1 MTYTLDR
8 RDGWVAVLDRLVPPA
23 GAWIYGLR
31 IWCAMMLAL
40 YAAFLLQLESASS
53 AAVCVAILAQP
64 RRGQALSKAFYRI
77 GGTLL
82 GFAVSVVLTA
92 LFGQDRVLMLVAFTT
107 WLGLCVF
114 LASHLEGPRAYGAV
128 LSGYTVA
135 IIAIAHIDQPFDV
148 FEAGL
153 ARVAAI
159 TLGIVSVT
167 FINDALGAPRVF
179 TSLWNGLAQA
189 RAQAGALVRHA
200 LRDDAPA
207 PDAVA
212 AVLRAISGTHA
223 DMIGVAGEF
232 DDGPERAAGARSAAA
247 AIITQ
252 MGAARVFARAAARN
266 LSAGHEL
273 GRHILK
279 GLDGDPGAAAA
290 VEGDLRLAT
299 AGSASPETV
308 LLLRRAADV
317 LRQET
322 WIADGFAAVA
332 TGRRPQRAIDL
343 PVHRDFP
350 DAFREALR
358 AVLAVAISSAL
369 FILSGW
375 PGTTTGLLQ
384 IAAFAGIM
392 AINPQPVDFARGA
405 LIGVPAAIVSAGI
418 VKFVVLNG
426 GQGFPLLAIAM
437 APVVFVACFLSR
449 GKRTGS
455 FGFVLLVFFPLF
467 LAPANPQT
475 YDLQAFLD
483 QAVLFAVSSLVSLL
497 STMFLNASD
506 AKRRA
511 WSLETLRGSL
521 IESLAAEPAH
531 AAQRESLNGDRL
543 ARFSKLRTDSEI
555 GHRSWMRHAFAL
567 ASLDTSAAGAQT
579 GLNLLVDDPA
589 FDAPIEAARAAL
601 EALDADAL
609 KSAAVKL
616 LAAAREPAA
625 DTETLDVVAAIVADL
640 MTVAH
645 SAEDDAR
652 ILRRLALH
660 LSP

>member
-1 MTYTLDR
+1 MTATLER
-8 RDGWVAVLDRLVPPA
+8 RDRWMAVLDRLVPSTD
-23 GAWIYGLR
+23 AWLYGLR

-40 YAAFLLQLESASS
+40 YAAFWLQLESASS

-64 RRGQALSKAFYRI
+64 RRGQALSKAFYRM

-82 GFAVSVVLTA
+82 GFAVSIGLAA

-114 LASHLEGPRAYGAV
+114 LASYLEGPRAYGAV
-128 LSGYTVA
+128 LAGYTVA
-135 IIAIAHIDQPFDV
+135 IIAIAHIDQPLDV

-153 ARVAAI
+153 ARVAVI

-179 TSLWNGLAQA
+179 TSLRDGLAQA
-189 RAQAGALVRHA
+189 QARARALVSRA
-200 LRDDAPA
+200 LRDEAPE

-212 AVLRAISGTHA
+212 AALRAISGTHP

-232 DDGPERAAGARSAAA
+232 DDGPNRAAGARSAAA
-247 AIITQ
+247 ALIAQ
-252 MGAARVFARAAARN
+252 MGAGCAFARAATRDPV
-266 LSAGHEL
+266 AGQEL
-273 GRHILK
+273 GRRVLAS
-279 GLDGDPGAAAA
+279 LDGDPDAAAA
-290 VEGDLRLAT
+290 VEGDLRSTT
-299 AGSASPETV
+299 AGSASPERV
-308 LLLRRAADV
+308 LMLRRAADL
-317 LRQET
+317 LRQEA
-322 WIADGFAAVA
+322 WIADGLAAFE
-332 TGRRPQRAIDL
+332 TGRRPRRMVDL

-350 DAFREALR
+350 DALREALR

-384 IAAFAGIM
+384 IAAFAGIV
-392 AINPQPVDFARGA
+392 AINPAPVAFARGA
-405 LIGVPAAIVSAGI
+405 LLGVPAAIVAAGI
-418 VKFVVLNG
+418 IKFVVLNG
-426 GQGFPLLAIAM
+426 SQGFPLLAIAM
-437 APVVFVACFLSR
+437 APVVFVGCFLSR
-449 GKRTGS
+449 GRRTGS
-455 FGFVLLVFFPLF
+455 LGFVLLVFFPLF

-483 QAVLFAVSSLVSLL
+483 DAVLFSCSSLVCLL

-511 WSLETLRGSL
+511 WSLATLRESLLETLT
-521 IESLAAEPAH
+521 AEPAQ

-543 ARFSKLRTDSEI
+543 ARFSTLRTDSEV

-567 ASLDTSAAGAQT
+567 ASLDTAAAGAQA
-579 GLNLLVDDPA
+579 GLNRLVDHPA
-589 FDAPIEAARAAL
+589 LDAPIEAARAAL
-601 EALDADAL
+601 EALDAAAL
-609 KSAAVKL
+609 RSAAADL
-616 LAAAREPAA
+616 LGVAREPAA
-625 DTETLDVVAAIVADL
+625 DAETLDAVSAIVADL

-645 SAEDDAR
+645 AAEDNAR
-652 ILRRLALH
+652 ILRRLALRS
-660 LSP
+660 SP